1 VKSHG
6 VHAMTETAGVRM
18 NERSRLPSTWRS
30 CLIPRKDTIRAWLT
44 APWVFRLF
52 NAILR
57 QWAPVLELGKLVIV
71 SRHADVVDGL
81 AHDTEFTIAEIN
93 AERTNRD
100 NGPFVLSMDRSPQHD
115 REKDLLNEV
124 MYRQDLERIRAIV
137 STRAEECVERA
148 RQQGWLDVVGG
159 LTRVV
164 PLRVVGEYFGVPGP
178 DDAVMLR
185 WMRTL
190 FNDLFLN
197 PFDCPRVVREA
208 KESFEQLRPYLLGW
222 IARRRDEIVSGRQD
236 VPDDV
241 LTRMLRR
248 QRDPGMEWLDDD
260 AVRRNISGLIIG
272 AIDTT
277 SASAVRAID
286 ELLRRPAAWA
296 TAREAALAGDEATVS
311 RYVFEALRF
320 NPHNPFVT
328 RYSQEGAI
336 VGRDTPRER
345 RLSKG
350 KIVIFGTL
358 SGMFDRAVFQDPAQF
373 RTDRSPAQYL
383 HFSSGLHACQ
393 GRYINGVQIP
403 LLVAA
408 VLRLGKVSRACGWDG
423 RIAWDG
429 PFPDRLLLT
438 VAD

>member
-1 VKSHG
+1 
-6 VHAMTETAGVRM
+6 MTTMTDTPRVRK
-18 NERSRLPSTWRS
+18 NQTSRLSSTWRS
-30 CLIPRKDTIRAWLT
+30 CLIPRKATIISWLT

-52 NAILR
+52 NAMLR
-57 QWAPVLELGKLVIV
+57 RWAPVLVLGKLVVV

-81 AHDTEFTIAEIN
+81 AHDEEFTIAEIN

-124 MYRQDLERIRAIV
+124 MYRTDLERIRTIV
-137 STRAEECVERA
+137 TTRAAECIERA
-148 RQQGWLDVVGG
+148 RHQGWLDVVGG
-159 LTRVV
+159 LTRIV

-197 PFDCPRVVREA
+197 PFDCPRTVREA
-208 KESFEQLRPYLLGW
+208 SEAFEQLRPYLLGW
-222 IARRRDEIVSGRQD
+222 IARRKEEIVSGRAD
-236 VPDDV
+236 ALDDV
-241 LTRMLRR
+241 LARMLRK
-248 QRDPGMEWLDDD
+248 QREPGMDWLDDD
-260 AVRRNISGLIIG
+260 CVRRNISGLIIG

-286 ELLRRPAAWA
+286 ALLRRPDAWHA
-296 TAREAALAGDEATVS
+296 AREAALDGDEATVA
-311 RYVFEALRF
+311 RYTFEALRF

-328 RYSQEGAI
+328 RYSQEGAT
-336 VGRDTPRER
+336 VAKGTPRER
-345 RLSKG
+345 RLPKG

-358 SGMFDRAVFQDPAQF
+358 SGMYDRDVFHDPSRF
-373 RTDRSPAQYL
+373 RTDRDPSGYL

-393 GRYINGVQIP
+393 GRYVNGVQIP

-429 PFPDRLLLT
+429 PFPDRLLLRIE
-438 VAD
+438 D

>member
-1 VKSHG
+1 
-6 VHAMTETAGVRM
+6 MTETPLVRM
-18 NERSRLPSTWRS
+18 NQKPRLPSTWRS
-30 CLIPRKDTIRAWLT
+30 CLIPRSDTIRSWLT

-57 QWAPVLELGKLVIV
+57 RWAPVLELGKLVIV

-115 REKDLLNEV
+115 REKDLLNDV
-124 MYRQDLERIRAIV
+124 MYRTDLERIRAIV
-137 STRAEECVERA
+137 STRAEECMERA
-148 RQQGWLDVVGG
+148 RRQGWLDVVGG
-159 LTRVV
+159 LTRIV
-164 PLRVVGEYFGVPGP
+164 PLRVLGEYFGVPGP

-197 PFDCPRVVREA
+197 PLDCPETARQAE
-208 KESFEQLRPYLLGW
+208 ESFEQLRPYLLGW
-222 IARRRDEIVSGRQD
+222 IARRKDEIASGRQD

-241 LTRMLRR
+241 LTRMLLR
-248 QRDPGMEWLDDD
+248 QREPGMEWLDDD

-272 AIDTT
+272 ALDTT

-286 ELLRRPAAWA
+286 ELLRRPASWA
-296 TAREAALAGDEATVS
+296 AAREAALAGDEATVA

-328 RYSQEGAI
+328 RYSQEGAT
-336 VGRDTPRER
+336 VGRDSPRER
-345 RLSKG
+345 RLPKG
-350 KIVIFGTL
+350 KIVVFGTF
-358 SGMFDRAVFQDPAQF
+358 SGMFDPAVFHEPGEF
-373 RTDRSPAQYL
+373 RTDRNPTEYL

-403 LLVAA
+403 LLAAA

-438 VAD
+438 VAG